1 MTHPGL
7 ADLFGYSVAAC
18 LQDRRTRRL
27 AQGASI
33 VGYDSANGPELYTR
47 HVIEG
52 YAHLD
57 LWLGRDAE
65 RDVFPIALA
74 ELERHA

>member
-1 MTHPGL
+1 MPISMITGSRNRMFLPQGL
-7 ADLFGYSVAAC
+7 AATHDMLR
-18 LQDRRTRRL
+18 D
-27 AQGASI
+27 
-33 VGYDSANGPELYTR
+33 ANGPELYTR
-47 HVIEG
+47 HVVEG

>member
-1 MTHPGL
+1 MFLPRGLEATH
-7 ADLFGYSVAAC
+7 DAAA
-18 LQDRRTRRL
+18 RRPT
-27 AQGASI
+27 
-33 VGYDSANGPELYTR
+33 GPELYTR

>member
-1 MTHPGL
+1 
-7 ADLFGYSVAAC
+7 
-18 LQDRRTRRL
+18 
-27 AQGASI
+27 
-33 VGYDSANGPELYTR
+33 
-47 HVIEG
+47 VIPD